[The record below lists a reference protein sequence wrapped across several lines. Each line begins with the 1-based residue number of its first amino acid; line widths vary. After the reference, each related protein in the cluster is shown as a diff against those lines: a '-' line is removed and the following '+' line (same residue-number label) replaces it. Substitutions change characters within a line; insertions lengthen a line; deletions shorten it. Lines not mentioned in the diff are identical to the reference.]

1 MPFPSP
7 FKRSRQHEPAAFPRS
22 ILDAVKAF
30 YAVDRREPQY
40 SGARSESDDF
50 PAVEPKHRDDRKP
63 TAHSSRKPHP
73 QHDTPARATA
83 RRAHR
88 ITQLP
93 NEVLAHIFVLGAEE
107 DAMFPVVVS
116 HVCRAWRYIALHTP
130 ALWRR
135 ITLNGSLTMWSQR
148 IPRAKACTLDIQL
161 APLVAMSHLAYFN
174 YVQLCMHVVLPYIH
188 RWRSLEVRFVGYAP
202 FLWNAALSG
211 CCGHSSAIEALALRD
226 LTLVYPENDDTKE
239 YLLFNG
245 YAPRLRRAT
254 IQGIRL
260 AWSPSL
266 FQNLTYLD
274 YTHHGFTRGA
284 QAASEVLYMLQVS
297 AALEELR
304 LSFPWRGDVASR
316 YALSASFSRTVHL
329 PRLRKLALHIDGPD
343 VPPALTY
350 TLPHLSLPVL
360 RSLYLISPP
369 ASRHTP
375 YAGTAFPHLR
385 NVIKALPRLPA
396 LSLLHVAHGWLE
408 ERFLA
413 SLLTLLPYPGAPH
426 LTLTVEGPQITRTF
440 LRYALQGAG
449 RKLRGLAVMRTER
462 LTAEGIVDVLD
473 QLSGTHLQSSAH
485 FFPAISALYIR
496 DCVGV
501 DWRSLQWLSTV
512 GISLRVWEGGRE
524 VDLRPAAGSLHDTD
538 MAAS

>member
-30 YAVDRREPQY
+30 YAVEREPQY
-40 SGARSESDDF
+40 K
-50 PAVEPKHRDDRKP
+50 PKHRDDRKP
-63 TAHSSRKPHP
+63 TAHSSRKLHP
-73 QHDTPARATA
+73 QHGSPARAPA
-83 RRAHR
+83 RCTHR
-88 ITQLP
+88 IMQLP

-107 DAMFPVVVS
+107 DAMFPVIVS

-135 ITLNGSLTMWSQR
+135 ITPNGGSLTMWSQR

-161 APLVAMSHLAYFN
+161 APLAAMSHLAYYN

-211 CCGHSSAIEALALRD
+211 CCGHSSAIEAPALRD

-239 YLLFNG
+239 YTLFNG

-329 PRLRKLALHIDGPD
+329 QRLRKLALHIDGPD

-360 RSLYLISPP
+360 RSLYLISHP
-369 ASRHTP
+369 APRHAS
-375 YAGTAFPHLR
+375 YADMAFPHLR
-385 NVIKALPRLPA
+385 NVLKALPRLPA
-396 LSLLHVAHGWLE
+396 LGLVHVAHGWLD

-426 LTLTVEGPQITRTF
+426 LTLTLEGPQVTRTF
-440 LRYALQGAG
+440 LRHALQGAG
-449 RKLRGLAVMRTER
+449 RKLRALALIRTER
-462 LTAEGIVDVLD
+462 LTAEGVVDILN

-485 FFPAISALYIR
+485 FLPAISALYIR
-496 DCVGV
+496 DCAGV

-512 GISLRVWEGGRE
+512 GVSLRVWEGGRE
-524 VDLRPAAGSLHDTD
+524 VDLRYARSTKRARFP
-538 MAAS
+538 

>member
-1 MPFPSP
+1 MPFPHP
-7 FKRSRQHEPAAFPRS
+7 FKRSRQQEPAAFPRS

-30 YAVDRREPQY
+30 YATERREPQY
-40 SGARSESDDF
+40 K
-50 PAVEPKHRDDRKP
+50 PKPRDDRKSA
-63 TAHSSRKPHP
+63 AHSSRHPHP
-73 QHDTPARATA
+73 PPHHAPPARTRAPA

-107 DAMFPVVVS
+107 DAMFPVAVS

-135 ITLNGSLTMWSQR
+135 ITLDAGSLAMWGQR
-148 IPRAKACTLDIQL
+148 IPRAKAVPLDVQL
-161 APLVAMSHLAYFN
+161 APLAALSHLAYYN
-174 YVQLCMHVVLPYIH
+174 HVQLCMHVVLPYIH
-188 RWRSLEVRFVGYAP
+188 RWRSLEVRFGGYAP
-202 FLWNAALSG
+202 FLWNAALGG
-211 CCGHSSAIEALALRD
+211 CCGHSAAIEAPALRD

-239 YLLFNG
+239 YMLFNG

-297 AALEELR
+297 ATLEELR
-304 LSFPWRGDVASR
+304 LSFPWRGDLASR

-329 PRLRKLALHIDGPD
+329 PRLRKLALHVDGPD
-343 VPPALTY
+343 IPPALTY

-360 RSLYLISPP
+360 RSLYLISHP
-369 ASRHTP
+369 APKSVP
-375 YAGTAFPHLR
+375 YTDVSFPHLR
-385 NVIKALPRLPA
+385 TVLKALPRLPA

-426 LTLTVEGPQITRTF
+426 LTLTLEGPQITHGF
-440 LRYALQGAG
+440 LCYALRGAG
-449 RKLRGLAVMRTER
+449 RKLRGLATVRAER
-462 LTAEGIVDVLD
+462 LTAEGILDVLNR
-473 QLSGTHLQSSAH
+473 LNGMLLQSATHVSSL
-485 FFPAISALYIR
+485 SALYIR
-496 DCVGV
+496 DCAGL

-512 GISLRVWEGGRE
+512 GVTLRVWEGGRE
-524 VDLRPAAGSLHDTD
+524 VDLRHSRATKRARFP
-538 MAAS
+538 

>member
-30 YAVDRREPQY
+30 YAIERREPQY
-40 SGARSESDDF
+40 K
-50 PAVEPKHRDDRKP
+50 PKHREDRKSA
-63 TAHSSRKPHP
+63 AHSSRHHHP
-73 QHDTPARATA
+73 QHATSARASA
-83 RRAHR
+83 RREHR

-107 DAMFPVVVS
+107 DVMFPVTVS

-130 ALWRR
+130 RLWRR
-135 ITLNGSLTMWSQR
+135 ITLDSNLTMWGQR
-148 IPRAKACTLDIQL
+148 IQHAKACNLDVQL
-161 APLVAMSHLAYFN
+161 VPLGAMSHLAYYN

-211 CCGHSSAIEALALRD
+211 CCGHSSAIEAPQLRD
-226 LTLVYPENDDTKE
+226 LVLVYPENDDTKE
-239 YLLFNG
+239 YMLFNG

-260 AWSPSL
+260 VWSPSL

-284 QAASEVLYMLQVS
+284 QAASEVLYMLQVC
-297 AALEELR
+297 AALEDLR
-304 LSFPWRGDVASR
+304 LSFPWRGDTASR

-329 PRLRKLALHIDGPD
+329 PRLRKLALHVDGPD

-350 TLPHLSLPVL
+350 ALPHLSLPVL
-360 RSLYLISPP
+360 RSLYLVSQP
-369 ASRHTP
+369 APRYTP
-375 YAGTAFPHLR
+375 YADAVFPHLR
-385 NVIKALPRLPA
+385 TVLKALPRLPA
-396 LSLLHVAHGWLE
+396 LSLLHVSHGWLE

-413 SLLTLLPYPGAPH
+413 SLLALLPYPGAPH
-426 LTLTVEGPQITRTF
+426 LTLTLEGPQLSHGF
-440 LRYALQGAG
+440 LAYALRTAG
-449 RKLRGLAVMRTER
+449 RKLRGLALVRTER
-462 LTAEGIVDVLD
+462 LTAEGVVDVLNR
-473 QLSGTHLQSSAH
+473 LSGTHLQSTTH
-485 FFPAISALYIR
+485 VLPALSALYIR
-496 DCVGV
+496 DCPGL
-501 DWRSLQWLSTV
+501 DWRSLQWLATV
-512 GISLRVWEGGRE
+512 GIALRVWEGGRE
-524 VDLRPAAGSLHDTD
+524 VDLRYARATKRARFP
-538 MAAS
+538 

>member
-1 MPFPSP
+1 MT
-7 FKRSRQHEPAAFPRS
+7 H
-22 ILDAVKAF
+22 
-30 YAVDRREPQY
+30 RRE
-40 SGARSESDDF
+40 ENHNT
-50 PAVEPKHRDDRKP
+50 PKHRDDRKP
-63 TAHSSRKPHP
+63 AAHSTRPRH
-73 QHDTPARATA
+73 QHHATHTRAPA

-93 NEVLAHIFVLGAEE
+93 TEVLAHIFVLGAEE
-107 DAMFPVVVS
+107 DVMFPVIVS

-135 ITLNGSLTMWSQR
+135 ITLDSSLTMWSQR
-148 IPRAKACTLDIQL
+148 IHRAKACSLDIQL
-161 APLVAMSHLAYFN
+161 APLIAMSHLAYYN

-188 RWRSLEVRFVGYAP
+188 RWRSLTVRFVGYAP

-211 CCGHSSAIEALALRD
+211 CCGHSSAIEAPALRE

-297 AALEELR
+297 AGLEELR
-304 LSFPWRGDVASR
+304 LAFPWRGDTASR

-329 PRLRKLALHIDGPD
+329 PRLRKLALHVDGPD
-343 VPPALTY
+343 IPPALTY
-350 TLPHLSLPVL
+350 TLPHLSFPVL
-360 RSLYLISPP
+360 RSLYLVSPP
-369 ASRHTP
+369 APRHAQHMDTS
-375 YAGTAFPHLR
+375 FPHLR
-385 NVIKALPRLPA
+385 TVLKALPRLPA

-426 LTLTVEGPQITRTF
+426 LTLTLEGPHVSHAF
-440 LRYALQGAG
+440 LCYALRGAG
-449 RKLRGLAVMRTER
+449 RKLRALALVRCER
-462 LTAEGIVDVLD
+462 LTAEGVVDVLNR
-473 QLSGTHLQSSAH
+473 LSGTHLQTATH
-485 FFPAISALYIR
+485 VFPAISALYIR
-496 DCVGV
+496 DCAGL
-501 DWRSLQWLSTV
+501 DWRSLQWLATV
-512 GISLRVWEGGRE
+512 GIILKVWEGGHE
-524 VDLRPAAGSLHDTD
+524 VDLRYAKAKRTRFP
-538 MAAS
+538 